1 MTMTLT
7 LLDRPAP
14 ITDATRRQFLAG
26 GAALAALL
34 AGCGR
39 DDPAAPAVDAP
50 AQPWRFIDDLGNTVE
65 LGAPPQRVVAQVSAA
80 GALWDLG
87 IRPIGVFGAQR
98 KADGTPE
105 DAIGRVD
112 LDTVESVGEV
122 FGEFNVEALA
132 ALQPDLV
139 VTLTYAT
146 DAAEEGAY
154 WYVPDESLAP
164 IQKIAPILAISI
176 TGAPVI
182 RSVERFAELGA
193 ALGADLDAPE
203 LVGARQRYD
212 TAVATLT
219 AATAAR
225 PGLVTMFVSGY
236 PDALYVAHPRAAI
249 DVWLF
254 DELGLDIV
262 TPDVPV
268 ADFWETLSWEQ
279 VGRHSVDLI
288 FNDDRGQAL
297 TVEQLNAQPTFAAL
311 PAVRAGQVAPWYF
324 EAVYSH
330 RRYAEVL
337 DELTAAVT
345 AADPNVV

>member
-1 MTMTLT
+1 MTIT
-7 LLDRPAP
+7 LLDRPVP

-34 AGCGR
+34 TGCGR
-39 DDPAAPAVDAP
+39 ADPGASAVDAP
-50 AQPWRFIDDLGNTVE
+50 GQPWRFTDDLGVTVE
-65 LGAPPQRVVAQVSAA
+65 LDAPPQRVVAQVSAA

-112 LDTVESVGEV
+112 LDAVESLGDV
-122 FGEFNVEALA
+122 FGQFNVEALA

-139 VTLTYAT
+139 VTITYAT
-146 DAAEEGAY
+146 DTAEEGAY
-154 WYVPDESLAP
+154 WYVPDESVALV
-164 IQKIAPILAISI
+164 QEIAPIVAISI

-193 ALGADLDAPE
+193 ALGANLDVPE
-203 LVGARQRYD
+203 LVQARQRYD
-212 TAVATLT
+212 DAVAALT

-225 PGLVTMFVSGY
+225 PRLVTMFVSGY
-236 PDALYVAHPRAAI
+236 TDALYVAHPRAAS

-254 DELGLDIV
+254 DELGLDVV
-262 TPDVPV
+262 TPDIPV
-268 ADFWETLSWEQ
+268 GDFWEILSWEQ
-279 VGRHSVDLI
+279 VGRHPVDLI
-288 FNDDRGQAL
+288 FNDVRGQAFTL
-297 TVEQLNAQPTFAAL
+297 EQLNAQPTFAAL
-311 PAVRAGQVAPWYF
+311 PAVQAGQVAPWYF
-324 EAVYSH
+324 EAVYSY